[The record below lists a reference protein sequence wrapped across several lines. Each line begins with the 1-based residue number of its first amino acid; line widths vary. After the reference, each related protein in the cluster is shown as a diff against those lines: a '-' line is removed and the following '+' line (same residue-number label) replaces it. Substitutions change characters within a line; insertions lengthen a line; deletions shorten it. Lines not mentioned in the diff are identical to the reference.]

1 MAPLIRRIALAAAV
15 LSSAACTGE
24 DSLDDI
30 FRGRLE
36 ALDRTVA
43 RRERIERA
51 KRDRIESIGRRLD
64 FADTL
69 AAYAR
74 LDTLLDEGGKYDID
88 AALGYARRK
97 AELAA
102 ATQDRRMIRCSAS
115 DLATLYARCGNYV
128 EAIGITGRIDTAG
141 MDDSE
146 RYRYHNALYTIY
158 EGMSLVAIDEA
169 DRSEYRQRLAA
180 ERASLA
186 ALFMPSEF
194 VRAEI
199 MRTEGDDSGAL
210 RLLHSMPHDRRE
222 PSHARAIWAYSVA
235 QSHLNTGH
243 RDSAIYYLAMSAEC
257 DLRTPVHEYRSLYEL
272 AALLFERG
280 DVERAY
286 EYINYS
292 LEDAGRTNARINIH
306 SINRLLPI
314 ITRSYNTLMERKQQR
329 LNIMLAALSLLAALL
344 AVAMLRLRRDNRRA
358 TRAERIE
365 ARTNEELKAANAELR
380 RTNAL
385 LHEANDL
392 KESYLCTYIDL
403 CSDYIG
409 RIDEYRR
416 ELGGV
421 ARSGGAA
428 QLIEI
433 LKSNARIDRE
443 LKSFYERFDR
453 SFLDLFP
460 DFIDR
465 FNELLRPECRV
476 SQPDG
481 ELLSTELRVFA
492 LIRLGITDSVKI
504 AAFLRR
510 SVTTVYNYRVKMR
523 NAAAGDRDGFERRA
537 AAIARFEKQ

>member
-15 LSSAACTGE
+15 LSFAACTGE
-24 DSLDDI
+24 DRLDDI

-43 RRERIERA
+43 RRETIERA
-51 KRDRIESIGRRLD
+51 KRDRIESIGSRLD

-74 LDTLLDEGGKYDID
+74 LDTLLDECGKYDID

-102 ATQDRRMIRCSAS
+102 AAQDRRMIRCSAS

-199 MRTEGDDSGAL
+199 MRTEGDDSSAL

-428 QLIEI
+428 QLMET

-460 DFIDR
+460 DFIER

>member
-1 MAPLIRRIALAAAV
+1 MAPLIRRIAIAAAV

-24 DSLDDI
+24 DRLDDI

-43 RRERIERA
+43 RRETIERA

-74 LDTLLDEGGKYDID
+74 LDTLLDECGKYDID

-243 RDSAIYYLAMSAEC
+243 RDSTIYYLAMSTEC

-428 QLIEI
+428 QLMET

-460 DFIDR
+460 DFIER

>member
-1 MAPLIRRIALAAAV
+1 MQN
-15 LSSAACTGE
+15 
-24 DSLDDI
+24 
-30 FRGRLE
+30 
-36 ALDRTVA
+36 
-43 RRERIERA
+43 
-51 KRDRIESIGRRLD
+51 RDRIESIGRRLD

-74 LDTLLDEGGKYDID
+74 LDTLLDECGKYDID

-146 RYRYHNALYTIY
+146 RYRYHNALYTLY

-199 MRTEGDDSGAL
+199 MRIEGDDSGAL

-272 AALLFERG
+272 AALLYERG

-523 NAAAGDRDGFERRA
+523 NAAAGDREGFERRA

>member
-15 LSSAACTGE
+15 LSFAACTGE
-24 DSLDDI
+24 DRLDDI

-43 RRERIERA
+43 RRETIERA

-74 LDTLLDEGGKYDID
+74 LDTLLDECGKYDID

-102 ATQDRRMIRCSAS
+102 AAQDRRMIRCSAS

-199 MRTEGDDSGAL
+199 MRTEGDDSSAL

-272 AALLFERG
+272 AALLFARG

-460 DFIDR
+460 DFIER

>member
-1 MAPLIRRIALAAAV
+1 M
-15 LSSAACTGE
+15 
-24 DSLDDI
+24 
-30 FRGRLE
+30 
-36 ALDRTVA
+36 
-43 RRERIERA
+43 
-51 KRDRIESIGRRLD
+51 
-64 FADTL
+64 
-69 AAYAR
+69 
-74 LDTLLDEGGKYDID
+74 LDECGKYDID

-102 ATQDRRMIRCSAS
+102 AAQDRRMIRCSAS

-199 MRTEGDDSGAL
+199 MRTEGDDSSAL

-428 QLIEI
+428 QLI
-433 LKSNARIDRE
+433 
-443 LKSFYERFDR
+443 
-453 SFLDLFP
+453 P
-460 DFIDR
+460 DFIER

>member
-15 LSSAACTGE
+15 LSFAACTGE
-24 DSLDDI
+24 DRLDDI

-43 RRERIERA
+43 RRETIERA

-74 LDTLLDEGGKYDID
+74 LDTLLDECGKYDID

-102 ATQDRRMIRCSAS
+102 AAQDRRMIRCSAS

-158 EGMSLVAIDEA
+158 EGMSLAAIDEA

-199 MRTEGDDSGAL
+199 MRTEGDDSSAL

-460 DFIDR
+460 DFIER

>member
-74 LDTLLDEGGKYDID
+74 LDTLLDECGKYDID

-358 TRAERIE
+358 SRAERIE